1 MSRISTKS
9 YRLENWGESGQTKTA
24 WRSEESNKRAYLDGR
39 AASYSHR
46 ARCGRKHCVQRTD
59 VQLQLGEEEG
69 SLGSFSMSF
78 ENAQE
83 QWWVGGRI
91 FLTLRWQYTYLF
103 RIDSGIYK
111 QEKPLCAGVFWCTW
125 ANMGQRESGPGAA
138 VYGHAHASAV
148 ATRTLNTLLK
158 APNYPEL
165 WRSLSLPVAS
175 CLQKWKIC
183 FRILW
188 SKSFK
193 TIW

>member
-1 MSRISTKS
+1 MTSSGKTDGGHRLLIYRQFCSGGLSSSGLGELPDRKAKMSRISTKS

-83 QWWVGGRI
+83 Q
-91 FLTLRWQYTYLF
+91 
-103 RIDSGIYK
+103 
-111 QEKPLCAGVFWCTW
+111 
-125 ANMGQRESGPGAA
+125 
-138 VYGHAHASAV
+138 
-148 ATRTLNTLLK
+148 
-158 APNYPEL
+158 
-165 WRSLSLPVAS
+165 
-175 CLQKWKIC
+175 
-183 FRILW
+183 
-188 SKSFK
+188 
-193 TIW
+193 